1 MQKNLLQ
8 MMHQVA
14 TNETGRTKPVVN
26 NNNQDHPLLNYLL
39 EITPSKLKNNF
50 MLLDPQLQMQ
60 QKNLPL

>member
-1 MQKNLLQ
+1 MQKSLLQ

-60 QKNLPL
+60 KF